1 MANKRIIPTS
11 ELIINGD
18 GSIFHLHLRPDQLAD
33 RVFLVGDPA
42 RVDVVARRF
51 DTIECDVTSREFH
64 TITGTYKGKRIT
76 VVSHGIGTDN
86 IDIVLN
92 ELDALANID
101 FETRQER
108 DTLRQLTLVRV
119 GTSGGLQDNTPIGTY
134 VAAEHSIG
142 FDGVIYF
149 YQGTERIRNHA
160 FETELMRQ
168 LDWQISGLKPYVV
181 PSDPGL
187 MDQICGT
194 EILRGNTIAANGFYG
209 PQGRRLRLG
218 LQDDQ
223 LNAKI
228 MAFEYEGRRITNYE
242 MESSSL
248 AGLAA
253 LMGHRAMTVC
263 CIIAGRKA
271 EKMNTDYK
279 TSLEGLIDLVLERI

>member
-1 MANKRIIPTS
+1 MSNKRIIPAS

-18 GSIFHLHLRPDQLAD
+18 GSIFHLHIRPDQLAD
-33 RVFLVGDPA
+33 KVFLVGDPA
-42 RVDVVARRF
+42 RVDVVASRF
-51 DTIECDVTSREFH
+51 DSIECDITSREFH

-108 DTLRQLTLVRV
+108 EELRQLTLVRV
-119 GTSGGLQDNTPIGTY
+119 GTSGGLQDISPIGAY

-149 YQGTERIRNHA
+149 YQGTERIRNRK
-160 FETELMRQ
+160 FEDELLRQ
-168 LDWQISGLKPYVV
+168 LDWKIDGLKPYVV
-181 PSDPGL
+181 PADASL
-187 MDQICGT
+187 LEQICGE
-194 EILRGNTIAANGFYG
+194 EIVRGNTIAANGFYG
-209 PQGRRLRLG
+209 PQGRQLRLP
-218 LQDDQ
+218 LYDSE
-223 LNAKI
+223 LNNKI
-228 MAFEYEGRRITNYE
+228 QAFEWEGKVITNFE

-248 AGLAA
+248 AGLSA
-253 LMGHRAMTVC
+253 LMGHRALTVC

-271 EKMNTDYK
+271 KNMNTDYK
-279 TSLEGLIDLVLERI
+279 SSLEGLIDLVLERI